1 MNTKP
6 SQVVTVSARNKSGGL
21 LAPYFASRV
30 SEAMAN
36 LSELAEETIVHP
48 VQHVPGLLNP
58 ADIPTRDRTTAEEV
72 KMGSIW
78 QSGPAYLELPF
89 PATLGVLSVSNSHT
103 LVHSH
108 KFTFSF
114 EKVLV

>member
-1 MNTKP
+1 MRGTTASRLELCGFLILTRLLKVVAAAMNTKP

-21 LAPYFASRV
+21 WAPYFASIV

-36 LSELAEETIVHP
+36 LSEL
-48 VQHVPGLLNP
+48 
-58 ADIPTRDRTTAEEV
+58 AEEV